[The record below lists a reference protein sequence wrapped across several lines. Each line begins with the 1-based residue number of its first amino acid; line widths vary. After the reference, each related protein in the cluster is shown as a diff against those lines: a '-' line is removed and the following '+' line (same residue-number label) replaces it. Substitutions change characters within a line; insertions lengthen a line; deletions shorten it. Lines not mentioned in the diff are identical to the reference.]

1 MDYRC
6 IAIDTAVAARFRHSG
21 RDDGG
26 NALITRV
33 ADARG
38 YPCRHC
44 LAEAGE
50 GRRVL
55 LGSFHVARPAGA
67 FASASPIFVCAAACA
82 RHDGGDAIPDMF
94 LRNDTL
100 LSVRPY
106 DREGF
111 LLYDLND
118 VTAARGGDGLIRRA
132 LADERTDFINVH
144 TARPGCFLFRVERA

>member
-6 IAIDTAVAARFRHSG
+6 IAIDTAVAERFRQSG
-21 RDDGG
+21 RDDRG
-26 NALITRV
+26 NPLITRV
-33 ADARG
+33 AEARG

-55 LGSFHVARPAGA
+55 LGSLHVERPAGA
-67 FASASPIFVCAAACA
+67 FFAVSPIFVHADACA
-82 RHDGGDAIPDMF
+82 RHDGGSAIPDVF
-94 LRNDTL
+94 LRHDTL

-106 DREGF
+106 DRDGF

-118 VTAARGGDGLIRRA
+118 AVPARAADALIRRA
-132 LADERTDFINVH
+132 LDDARTDFINVH
-144 TARPGCFLFRVERA
+144 TARPGCFLFRVEPA